1 MQRTDWL
8 ATAAAAALIAGPACA
23 QAPQST
29 APQNTASQKTASQ
42 TAPRPPAK
50 TAATVGEVV
59 VTGTAPPVR
68 TSIDRQSYSVASD
81 LQATTGSISD
91 ALRNVPS
98 VEVDVQGNVSLR
110 GDSNVTIYIDGKP
123 SGRFR
128 GENKAQALQNLPAG
142 SIDRVE
148 VITNPSAAFN
158 PEGTAGIINLITKKT
173 ARPGVSGS
181 VRASLGTHDRQ
192 NGGASVTYRAGKVTW
207 SGDLYLRHDSQR
219 PRSDGV
225 RTFADPAGGGTAT
238 ETRSVRGGGDGA
250 RVASVRLG
258 ADYDP
263 DANTRI
269 GLETHFT
276 GVRFN
281 NDTAERVDQIGA
293 GGARR
298 LGYDALAGLNQD
310 RQNIETRLT
319 YRRKLGGDRVIDL
332 SVSGEVGDEGRD
344 RPSLRVFQA
353 PAPAVTFDDP
363 VTRNYLRRAQVK
375 ADWSDT
381 LTGGVKL
388 KLGYEFDGD
397 DNDYRLVYARSVG
410 AGPLTLDA
418 TRSNLFRFSQQVHA
432 AYGTYERPLGKKL
445 TALAGL
451 RIESTRIDLD
461 QVTQAI
467 RSSNDDVRFY
477 PSLHLGYQLDDN
489 RSLSASYAHRV
500 QRPQPGDYNPFRV
513 VQDLRNVSQGN
524 PALKPQQ
531 SDSFEL
537 GYQYRKMGTI
547 LLATGYY
554 RRGRDAVND
563 VYRDLGGGVILQTR
577 ANVGSF
583 ETAGVETVLNGRLT
597 PKLRYNVSG
606 NVFHS
611 RIDAGNVGF
620 GGRALATTTA
630 SGRASLTWSPTER
643 DILQAQGQLQGRRL
657 LSQGYGRGWGMLNL
671 GYRHKFTD
679 ALSGVVTVNDV
690 LDTAKFGSVI
700 TTATYTDR
708 SRARPGMQAV
718 FVGFTWNFGGRG
730 RGGGQDF
737 DYGSAPAG

>member
-8 ATAAAAALIAGPACA
+8 ATAAVAALIAAPASA
-23 QAPQST
+23 QAPQKP
-29 APQNTASQKTASQ
+29 APKA
-42 TAPRPPAK
+42 PAK
-50 TAATVGEVV
+50 PAATVGEVV

-110 GDSNVTIYIDGKP
+110 GDPNVTIYIDGKP

-128 GENKAQALQNLPAG
+128 GENKAQALQNLPAR

-158 PEGTAGIINLITKKT
+158 PEGTGGIINLVTKKT
-173 ARPGVSGS
+173 ARPGVSGGI
-181 VRASLGTHDRQ
+181 RANLGTRDRQ
-192 NGGASVTYRAGKVTW
+192 NGGASLTYRAGKVTW
-207 SGDLYLRHDSQR
+207 SGDLYLRHDTQR
-219 PRSDGV
+219 QRFNGV
-225 RTFADPAGGGTAT
+225 RTFADSAGTGQAV
-238 ETRSVRGGGDGA
+238 ETQTLRGAGEGVSVLSA
-250 RVASVRLG
+250 RIG

-269 GLETHFT
+269 GIETHLT
-276 GVRFN
+276 AIRFN
-281 NDTAERVDQIGA
+281 IDNVERVDQIGA
-293 GGARR
+293 NGISR
-298 LGYDALAGLNQD
+298 LGYDGFAGLNQD
-310 RQNIETRLT
+310 RENIETRLT
-319 YRRKLGGDRVIDL
+319 YRRELGGDRVLDV
-332 SVSGEVGDEGRD
+332 SVSGEVGDENRD
-344 RPSLRVFQA
+344 RPSLRIFQT
-353 PAPAVTFDDP
+353 PAPAIAFDNP
-363 VTRNYLRRAQVK
+363 VTRNYLRRVQVK

-381 LTGGVKL
+381 LSGGVKL
-388 KLGYEFDGD
+388 KLGYEFNGD
-397 DNDYRLVYARSVG
+397 DNDYRLVYARSAG
-410 AGPLTLDA
+410 GGPLFLDA
-418 TRSNLFRFSQQVHA
+418 TRSNLFRFNQQVHA
-432 AYGTYERPLGKKL
+432 AYGTWEQPLGKKL
-445 TALAGL
+445 TVLAGL
-451 RIESTRIDLD
+451 RAETTRIELD

-467 RSSNDDVRFY
+467 TSSRDYARLY

-489 RSLSASYAHRV
+489 RNLSASYSHRV

-513 VQDLRNVSQGN
+513 VQERNVSQGN
-524 PALKPQQ
+524 PDLRPQQ

-554 RRGRDAVND
+554 RRGRDSVND
-563 VYRDLGGGVILQTR
+563 VYRDLGGGLILQTK

-583 ETAGVETVLNGRLT
+583 ETVGLETVLNGRLT

-620 GGRALATTTA
+620 GGRELATTTA
-630 SGRASLTWSPTER
+630 SGRASLTWSPTDR
-643 DILQAQGQLQGRRL
+643 DILQAQGQLQGKRL
-657 LSQGYGRGWGMLNL
+657 LSQGYARGWGMLNL

-679 ALSGVVTVNDV
+679 TLSGVVTLNDV
-690 LDTAKFGSVI
+690 LNTATFGSVI
-700 TTATYTDR
+700 TTASYTDR
-708 SRARPGMQAV
+708 SRSKPGMQAV

-730 RGGGQDF
+730 RGGAQDF